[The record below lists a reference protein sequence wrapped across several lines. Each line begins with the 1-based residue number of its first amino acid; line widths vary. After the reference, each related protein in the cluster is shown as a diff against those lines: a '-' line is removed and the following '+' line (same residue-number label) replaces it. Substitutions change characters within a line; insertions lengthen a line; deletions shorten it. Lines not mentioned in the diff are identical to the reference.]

1 MRLRTPLALLGAA
14 VLVLAGPPLLSSG
27 DDSDS
32 GTQIPGL
39 RFMVPNT
46 PGGGYDITA
55 RTAAKNAED
64 AGLTHNIEVF
74 NLPGAGGTVGLSRLV
89 SEHGNGKLAMS
100 MGLGVVGAARS
111 NHAPKTLADATPI
124 ARLTEEQDVVVV
136 AKDSP
141 YKTIG
146 ELIDAWKEDPGKI
159 PVGGGSSP
167 GGPDHLAPMLM
178 AQAAGIQPKSVNYIP
193 FDGGGELLASI
204 LGNKVGFGVSGVGEY
219 LDQIKAGE
227 LRVLAVTGPERVD
240 DLGRPRHGEAAV
252 HAQGRVGQRRA
263 SRAWR
268 APSRRR
274 RPRPR
279 RTLVSMLTLGLPSH
293 CAARRGDAGRLP
305 AVPASS
311 RGALLFEREPE
322 PVCGLIAS
330 LFADMVLLLALN
342 LPLAP
347 VWAKLLRIPRP
358 YLYAGIMF
366 FAAVGA
372 YAVGGEVVDLVILLV
387 IGLIGFG
394 MRRYGLPVLP
404 AVIGVILGP
413 NAEQQ
418 LRRALQISDGSVTGL
433 VNTPFS
439 VTVYAV
445 IVLLLAW
452 PLVKH
457 LVVRGRTRADA

>member
-111 NHAPKTLADATPI
+111 SHAPQDPRRRQADRAAHRGAGRRRGRQGLA
-124 ARLTEEQDVVVV
+124 LQ
-136 AKDSP
+136 
-141 YKTIG
+141 TIG

-227 LRVLAVTGPERVD
+227 LRVLAVTGPSGWTTSGT
-240 DLGRPRHGEAAV
+240 LPRS
-252 HAQGRVGQRRA
+252 R
-263 SRAWR
+263 SRATTWTSPTG
-268 APSRRR
+268 AASS
-274 RPRPR
+274 PRPVCPR
-279 RTLVSMLTLGLPSH
+279 RSEQADPPVRGKHGSPEWKKSMDQNGWDDAFLTGEEFGDFLEAQDKRVVSVLKELGL
-293 CAARRGDAGRLP
+293 
-305 AVPASS
+305 
-311 RGALLFEREPE
+311 
-322 PVCGLIAS
+322 
-330 LFADMVLLLALN
+330 
-342 LPLAP
+342 
-347 VWAKLLRIPRP
+347 
-358 YLYAGIMF
+358 
-366 FAAVGA
+366 
-372 YAVGGEVVDLVILLV
+372 
-387 IGLIGFG
+387 
-394 MRRYGLPVLP
+394 
-404 AVIGVILGP
+404 
-413 NAEQQ
+413 
-418 LRRALQISDGSVTGL
+418 
-433 VNTPFS
+433 
-439 VTVYAV
+439 
-445 IVLLLAW
+445 
-452 PLVKH
+452 
-457 LVVRGRTRADA
+457 